1 MENKNSNFLAM
12 SIVAAAVILGGSLI
26 YSAGLKD
33 ASNINQQANVGGAAE
48 NEASLDIPEISNS
61 VVLGDK
67 DAPVTLFVFG
77 DFQCSYCVKFF
88 KDTEPLIVKNY
99 VDTGKVKMV
108 HKDLSFLGD
117 ASVDAAM
124 AAKCAKDQSKYWQYH
139 DALYEAKSEEI
150 NSGTS
155 GAFTR
160 ANFGKIASNLGMN
173 SEKFLDCFDN
183 KKYADEIR
191 EDSEE
196 ASRVMPQISTP
207 TIFVNAAMIQGA
219 YPYANF
225 ETAIEAA
232 LAEKQ

>member
-1 MENKNSNFLAM
+1 MENKNSNFLAI
-12 SIVAAAVILGGSLI
+12 SIVAAAVILGGSFI

-33 ASNINQQANVGGAAE
+33 ASNANQQANAGGAAE
-48 NEASLDIPEISNS
+48 NKENLDVPEIGKA
-61 VVLGDK
+61 VILGDK

-88 KDTEPLIVKNY
+88 NDTEPLIRKNY
-99 VDTGKVKMV
+99 VNAGKVKIV
-108 HKDLSFLGD
+108 HKDLSFLGQ

-124 AAKCAKDQSKYWQYH
+124 AVKCAKDQSKYWEYH
-139 DALYEAKSEEI
+139 DALYE
-150 NSGTS
+150 TS
-155 GAFTR
+155 GEGGSLNR
-160 ANFGKIASNLGMN
+160 ATFEKIASNLGMN
-173 SEKFLDCFDN
+173 AENFLGCYDS
-183 KKYADEIR
+183 KKYSDEIK

-207 TIFVNAAMIQGA
+207 TVFINGAMIQGA

-232 LAEKQ
+232 LAEK

>member
-33 ASNINQQANVGGAAE
+33 ASNINKQANVGGVAE
-48 NEASLDIPEISNS
+48 NENNAVLDVPEIGNA

-67 DAPVTLFVFG
+67 DAPVTLVVFG

-88 KDTEPLIVKNY
+88 NDAEQLIRKNY
-99 VDTGKVKMV
+99 VDSGKVKMV
-108 HKDLSFLGD
+108 HKDLSFLGQ

-124 AAKCAKDQSKYWQYH
+124 AAKCSKDQSKYWEYH
-139 DALYEAKSEEI
+139 DALYE
-150 NSGTS
+150 TS
-155 GAFTR
+155 GEGGSLNR
-160 ANFGKIASNLGMN
+160 ATFEKIASNLGMN
-173 SEKFLDCFDN
+173 AKKFLDCYDS

-207 TIFVNAAMIQGA
+207 TIFVNGAMIQGA

-232 LAEKQ
+232 LADK